1 MGGKIPLCQAAFWA
15 RCLCHIEN
23 FLFYG
28 CKAAHA
34 CWKLCFH
41 NNIPIFYPGLLPRGS
56 DVSHQ
61 LFTPWSFWSAC
72 SKTCG
77 VGFRVRRR
85 SCINPTLFP
94 TSGLCNG
101 LSIQHQSCFDRICPG
116 KKIIWLSL
124 SANTNCR
131 QTKLMERFS
140 DRRAQFMN
148 S

>member
-1 MGGKIPLCQAAFWA
+1 MI
-15 RCLCHIEN
+15 
-23 FLFYG
+23 G
-28 CKAAHA
+28 CKAVHA
-34 CWKLCFH
+34 CWQLCFH
-41 NNIPIFYPGLLPRGS
+41 KNIPIFYSGLLPRGS
-56 DVSHQ
+56 DVSRQ

-94 TSGLCNG
+94 TGGLCNG

-116 KKIIWLSL
+116 KKIIWLIL

-131 QTKLMERFS
+131 QTNKQTDRQADHPTELLKRQTDRMTHWSLMSSANRLT
-140 DRRAQFMN
+140 D
-148 S
+148 